1 MNKIFDGLG
10 ELNFGEF
17 EFTIKELEK
26 IKIEK
31 IISLIDD
38 YLTNQSIR
46 LFYTNIENSIFL
58 DNKSINTKYKNQ
70 FNLKF
75 KKNNF
80 KFFFYEIL
88 ENSNVYISSKK
99 VFKNLELII
108 KTDQN
113 HDMHNLGYNV
123 FTESDYSFFE
133 NNEKISLTLES
144 ESFGSIN
151 KKILFIK
158 NNETKFV
165 FDLLDKNNLLNEF
178 NSLQNYLKKQLL

>member
-1 MNKIFDGLG
+1 
-10 ELNFGEF
+10 
-17 EFTIKELEK
+17 
-26 IKIEK
+26 
-31 IISLIDD
+31 
-38 YLTNQSIR
+38 
-46 LFYTNIENSIFL
+46 
-58 DNKSINTKYKNQ
+58 
-70 FNLKF
+70 
-75 KKNNF
+75 
-80 KFFFYEIL
+80 
-88 ENSNVYISSKK
+88 
-99 VFKNLELII
+99 
-108 KTDQN
+108 
-113 HDMHNLGYNV
+113 MHNLGYNV